1 MPGVRRIG
9 GGEHLAPGLLTEGKN
24 STKVPQ
30 VAPVP
35 GAVPCRADWGGEAPS
50 ATKFGLFLTLAGSR
64 RTTASQHLLLNSFI
78 LRLFSF
84 MKLSLSRPAAFAW
97 LAAPALAGGLL
108 LNGCNSQPTA
118 TETDK
123 TATVVP
129 KEANAASDSSAVTAT
144 AAGAA
149 VKPTG
154 AKPAWGPN
162 LAPEMQAVIEQ
173 LMSFKNKPL
182 PALTAAQARKQ
193 PSPADAAMKQMRASN
208 IPVPPLNCDTA
219 TQTLAPGLK
228 ARVYTPKGGT
238 APFPVIVYYHG
249 GGWVIATND
258 TYAASAQALCEQVGA
273 VVVSVEYRKAPEHK
287 FPAAHDDA
295 FTAYQAVLKN
305 AASMK
310 GDPNKVAVVGESAGG
325 NLACTVSIMARDK
338 KVALPKY
345 QVLVYPI
352 AGSDTNTPSYK
363 ANTETA
369 PLNKAGMEWFFKN
382 YQRTPADLKDPRIN
396 LVAANLKGLE
406 PTTVI
411 GAEYDP
417 LMSEGKALADKLT
430 AAGVK
435 TNYKLYNGT
444 THEFF
449 GMAAVVPQAKEAQGL
464 AVSDLKGALK

>member
-1 MPGVRRIG
+1 MNIF
-9 GGEHLAPGLLTEGKN
+9 
-24 STKVPQ
+24 ST
-30 VAPVP
+30 
-35 GAVPCRADWGGEAPS
+35 RS
-50 ATKFGLFLTLAGSR
+50 
-64 RTTASQHLLLNSFI
+64 
-78 LRLFSF
+78 
-84 MKLSLSRPAAFAW
+84 AAFAW

-108 LNGCNSQPTA
+108 LGGCNSQPTA

-123 TATVVP
+123 TATVVSG
-129 KEANAASDSSAVTAT
+129 ETNAASDSAAVTANADGTGT
-144 AAGAA
+144 A
-149 VKPTG
+149 KPTG

-182 PALTAAQARKQ
+182 PELTAAQARKQ
-193 PSPADAAMKQMRASN
+193 PSPADAAMKQIRASS
-208 IPVPPLNCDTA
+208 IVVPPMNCDTA
-219 TQTLAPGLK
+219 TKAIAPGLR
-228 ARVYTPKGGT
+228 ARIYTPKGGT
-238 APFPVIVYYHG
+238 APYPVIVYYHG

-273 VVVSVEYRKAPEHK
+273 MVVSVEYRKAPEHK

-325 NLACTVSIMARDK
+325 NLACNVSIMARDK

-352 AGSDTNTPSYK
+352 AGSDTNTASYL

-369 PLNKAGMEWFFKN
+369 PLNKAGMQWFFKN
-382 YQRTPADLKDPRIN
+382 YQRSAADLKDPRIN
-396 LVAANLKGLE
+396 LVAANLKGLP
-406 PTTVI
+406 PTTII
-411 GAEYDP
+411 GADYDP
-417 LMSEGKALADKLT
+417 LTTEGKTLADKLT

-435 TNYKLYNGT
+435 VNYKKFDGT

-449 GMAAVVPQAKEAQGL
+449 GMAAVVPQAKEAQSV
-464 AVSDLKGALK
+464 AVSDLKSALK

>member
-1 MPGVRRIG
+1 MNR
-9 GGEHLAPGLLTEGKN
+9 
-24 STKVPQ
+24 
-30 VAPVP
+30 
-35 GAVPCRADWGGEAPS
+35 
-50 ATKFGLFLTLAGSR
+50 FLS
-64 RTTASQHLLLNSFI
+64 H
-78 LRLFSF
+78 
-84 MKLSLSRPAAFAW
+84 PAAFAW
-97 LAAPALAGGLL
+97 LVAPTLAGGLL
-108 LNGCNSQPTA
+108 LSGCNSQPTA

-123 TATVVP
+123 TATVVGSDT
-129 KEANAASDSSAVTAT
+129 NAASDSAATVAKADGSAP
-144 AAGAA
+144 AGA

-154 AKPAWGPN
+154 PKPAWGPN
-162 LAPEMQAVIEQ
+162 LQPEMQAVIEQ

-182 PALTAAQARKQ
+182 SALTAEEARKQ

-208 IPVPPLNCDTA
+208 ITPPAMNCDTV
-219 TQTLAPGLK
+219 TKTLMPGVK
-228 ARVYTPKGGT
+228 ARIYTPKGG
-238 APFPVIVYYHG
+238 AASYPVIVYYHG

-287 FPAAHDDA
+287 FPTAHDDSFA
-295 FTAYQAVLKN
+295 AYQYVLKN

-310 GDPNKVAVVGESAGG
+310 GDPAKVAVVGESAGG
-325 NLACTVSIMARDK
+325 NLACNVSIMARDK

-352 AGSDTNTPSYK
+352 AGSDTNTPSYQ

-369 PLNKAGMEWFFKN
+369 PLNKGGMEWFFKN
-382 YQRTPADLKDPRIN
+382 YLRTPADAKDPRIN

-406 PTTVI
+406 PTTII

-417 LMSEGKALADKLT
+417 LMSEGKTLADKLN

-435 TNYKLYNGT
+435 TNYKLCNGT

-449 GMAAVVPQAKEAQGL
+449 GMAAVVPQAKDAQSV
-464 AVSDLKGALK
+464 AVSDLKSALK

>member
-1 MPGVRRIG
+1 
-9 GGEHLAPGLLTEGKN
+9 
-24 STKVPQ
+24 
-30 VAPVP
+30 
-35 GAVPCRADWGGEAPS
+35 
-50 ATKFGLFLTLAGSR
+50 
-64 RTTASQHLLLNSFI
+64 
-78 LRLFSF
+78 
-84 MKLSLSRPAAFAW
+84 MKLSQSRPAAFAW
-97 LAAPALAGGLL
+97 LIAPVLAGGLL
-108 LNGCNSQPTA
+108 LSSCNSQPTA

-123 TATVVP
+123 TATVVS
-129 KEANAASDSSAVTAT
+129 EDTNTASDSAAVTAS
-144 AAGAA
+144 AAGA

-173 LMSFKNKPL
+173 LMSFNNKPL
-182 PALTAAQARKQ
+182 PSLTAVQARKQ

-208 IPVPPLNCDTA
+208 IATPPMNCDTA
-219 TQTLAPGLK
+219 TQTIASGLR

-238 APFPVIVYYHG
+238 APYPVIVYYHG

-305 AASMK
+305 AATMK

-325 NLACTVSIMARDK
+325 NLACNVSIMARDK

-352 AGSDTNTPSYK
+352 AGSDVNTASYQ

-369 PLNKAGMEWFFKN
+369 PLNKAGMQWFFQN
-382 YQRTPADLKDPRIN
+382 YQRTAADLKDPRIN
-396 LVAANLKGLE
+396 LVAASLKGL
-406 PTTVI
+406 PATTII
-411 GAEYDP
+411 GADYDP
-417 LMSEGKALADKLT
+417 LTTEGKTLADKLT

-435 TNYKLYNGT
+435 VNYKKYDGT

-449 GMAAVVPQAKEAQGL
+449 GMAAVVPEAKAAQEVV
-464 AVSDLKGALK
+464 VSDLKGALK

>member
-1 MPGVRRIG
+1 MKRSI
-9 GGEHLAPGLLTEGKN
+9 
-24 STKVPQ
+24 
-30 VAPVP
+30 
-35 GAVPCRADWGGEAPS
+35 
-50 ATKFGLFLTLAGSR
+50 SR
-64 RTTASQHLLLNSFI
+64 S
-78 LRLFSF
+78 
-84 MKLSLSRPAAFAW
+84 AAFAW
-97 LAAPALAGGLL
+97 LAAPALAGGLFL
-108 LNGCNSQPTA
+108 SSCNSQPTA
-118 TETDK
+118 TEVDK

-129 KEANAASDSSAVTAT
+129 EATNAASDSTAVTAST
-144 AAGAA
+144 AGA

-182 PALTAAQARKQ
+182 PELAAAQARKQ

-208 IPVPPLNCDTA
+208 IPVPPMNCDTA
-219 TQTLAPGLK
+219 TQTIAPGLRV
-228 ARVYTPKGGT
+228 RVYTPKGGT
-238 APFPVIVYYHG
+238 APYPVIVYYHG

-325 NLACTVSIMARDK
+325 NLACNVSIMARDK

-352 AGSDTNTPSYK
+352 AGSDVNTPSYQ
-363 ANTETA
+363 ANIETA

-382 YQRTPADLKDPRIN
+382 YQRTAADLKDPRIN
-396 LVAANLKGLE
+396 LVAANLKGL
-406 PTTVI
+406 PATTII
-411 GAEYDP
+411 GADYDP
-417 LMSEGKALADKLT
+417 LTSEGKTLSDKLS

-435 TNYKLYNGT
+435 VNYKKYDGT

-449 GMAAVVPQAKEAQGL
+449 GMAAVVPEAKAAQGVV
-464 AVSDLKGALK
+464 VSDLKGALK

>member
-1 MPGVRRIG
+1 
-9 GGEHLAPGLLTEGKN
+9 
-24 STKVPQ
+24 
-30 VAPVP
+30 
-35 GAVPCRADWGGEAPS
+35 
-50 ATKFGLFLTLAGSR
+50 
-64 RTTASQHLLLNSFI
+64 
-78 LRLFSF
+78 
-84 MKLSLSRPAAFAW
+84 MKLFQSRPAAFAW
-97 LAAPALAGGLL
+97 LIAPVLAGGLL
-108 LNGCNSQPTA
+108 LSSCNSQPTA

-123 TATVVP
+123 TATVVS
-129 KEANAASDSSAVTAT
+129 EDTNTASDSAAVTAS
-144 AAGAA
+144 AAGA

-173 LMSFKNKPL
+173 LMSFNNKPL
-182 PALTAAQARKQ
+182 PSLTAVQARKQ

-208 IPVPPLNCDTA
+208 IATPPMNCDTA
-219 TQTLAPGLK
+219 TQTIAPGLR

-238 APFPVIVYYHG
+238 APYPVIVYYHG

-305 AASMK
+305 AATMK

-325 NLACTVSIMARDK
+325 NLACNVSIMARDK

-352 AGSDTNTPSYK
+352 AGSDVNTASYQ

-369 PLNKAGMEWFFKN
+369 PLNKAGMQWFFQN
-382 YQRTPADLKDPRIN
+382 YQRTAADLKDPRIN
-396 LVAANLKGLE
+396 LVAASLKGL
-406 PTTVI
+406 PATTII
-411 GAEYDP
+411 GADYDP
-417 LMSEGKALADKLT
+417 LTTEGKTLADKLT

-435 TNYKLYNGT
+435 VNYKKYDGT

-449 GMAAVVPQAKEAQGL
+449 GMAAVVPEAKAAQEVV
-464 AVSDLKGALK
+464 VSDLKGALK

>member
-1 MPGVRRIG
+1 
-9 GGEHLAPGLLTEGKN
+9 
-24 STKVPQ
+24 
-30 VAPVP
+30 
-35 GAVPCRADWGGEAPS
+35 
-50 ATKFGLFLTLAGSR
+50 
-64 RTTASQHLLLNSFI
+64 
-78 LRLFSF
+78 
-84 MKLSLSRPAAFAW
+84 MKLSQSRPAAFAW
-97 LAAPALAGGLL
+97 LIAPVLAGGLL
-108 LNGCNSQPTA
+108 LSSCNSQPTA

-123 TATVVP
+123 TATVVS
-129 KEANAASDSSAVTAT
+129 EDTNTASDSAAVTAS
-144 AAGAA
+144 AAGA

-173 LMSFKNKPL
+173 LMSFNNKPL
-182 PALTAAQARKQ
+182 PSLTAVQARKQ

-208 IPVPPLNCDTA
+208 IATPPMNCDTA
-219 TQTLAPGLK
+219 TQTIAPGLR

-238 APFPVIVYYHG
+238 APYPVIVYYHG

-305 AASMK
+305 AATMK

-325 NLACTVSIMARDK
+325 NLACNVSIMARDK

-352 AGSDTNTPSYK
+352 AGSDVNTASYQ

-369 PLNKAGMEWFFKN
+369 PLNKAGMQWFFQN
-382 YQRTPADLKDPRIN
+382 YQRTAADLKDPRIN
-396 LVAANLKGLE
+396 LVAASLKGL
-406 PTTVI
+406 PATTII
-411 GAEYDP
+411 GADYDP
-417 LMSEGKALADKLT
+417 LTTEGKTLADKLT

-435 TNYKLYNGT
+435 VNYKKYDGT

-449 GMAAVVPQAKEAQGL
+449 GMAAVVPEAKAAQEVV
-464 AVSDLKGALK
+464 VSDLKGALK

>member
-1 MPGVRRIG
+1 
-9 GGEHLAPGLLTEGKN
+9 
-24 STKVPQ
+24 
-30 VAPVP
+30 
-35 GAVPCRADWGGEAPS
+35 
-50 ATKFGLFLTLAGSR
+50 
-64 RTTASQHLLLNSFI
+64 
-78 LRLFSF
+78 
-84 MKLSLSRPAAFAW
+84 MKLSQSRPAAFAW
-97 LAAPALAGGLL
+97 LIAPVLAGGLL
-108 LNGCNSQPTA
+108 LSSCNSQPTA

-123 TATVVP
+123 TATVVS
-129 KEANAASDSSAVTAT
+129 EATNTASDSAAVTVR
-144 AAGAA
+144 AAGA

-173 LMSFKNKPL
+173 LMSFNNKPL
-182 PALTAAQARKQ
+182 PSLTAVQARKQ

-208 IPVPPLNCDTA
+208 IATPPMNCDTA
-219 TQTLAPGLK
+219 TQTIAPGLR

-238 APFPVIVYYHG
+238 APYPVIVYYHG

-305 AASMK
+305 AATMK

-325 NLACTVSIMARDK
+325 NLACNVSIMARDK

-352 AGSDTNTPSYK
+352 AGSDVNTASYQ

-369 PLNKAGMEWFFKN
+369 PLNKAGMQWFFQN
-382 YQRTPADLKDPRIN
+382 YQRTAADLKDPRIN
-396 LVAANLKGLE
+396 LVAASLKGL
-406 PTTVI
+406 PATTII
-411 GAEYDP
+411 GADYDP
-417 LMSEGKALADKLT
+417 LTTEGKTLADKLT

-435 TNYKLYNGT
+435 VNYKKYDGT

-449 GMAAVVPQAKEAQGL
+449 GMAAVVPEAKAAQEVV
-464 AVSDLKGALK
+464 VSDLKGALK

>member
-1 MPGVRRIG
+1 
-9 GGEHLAPGLLTEGKN
+9 
-24 STKVPQ
+24 
-30 VAPVP
+30 
-35 GAVPCRADWGGEAPS
+35 
-50 ATKFGLFLTLAGSR
+50 
-64 RTTASQHLLLNSFI
+64 
-78 LRLFSF
+78 
-84 MKLSLSRPAAFAW
+84 MKLLSFATPSSAW
-97 LAAPALAGGLL
+97 LALPALATSLL
-108 LNGCNSQPTA
+108 LSSCNSQPTA

-123 TATVVP
+123 TATVVSSDT
-129 KEANAASDSSAVTAT
+129 NAASDSAATTANADGT
-144 AAGAA
+144 AATGA

-162 LAPEMQAVIEQ
+162 LKPEMQAVIEQ
-173 LMSFKNKPL
+173 FMSFKNKPL
-182 PALTAAQARKQ
+182 PELTPAQARKQ
-193 PSPADAAMKQMRASN
+193 PSAADAAMKQMRVSN
-208 IPVPPLNCDTA
+208 ITPPPLNCDTA
-219 TQTLAPGLK
+219 TKTLMPGVH
-228 ARVYTPKGGT
+228 ARVYTPKSGA

-273 VVVSVEYRKAPEHK
+273 VVVSVEYRKSPEHK
-287 FPAAHDDA
+287 FPTAHDDA
-295 FTAYQAVLKN
+295 FAAYQYVLKN

-325 NLACTVSIMARDK
+325 NLACNVSIMARDK

-352 AGSDTNTPSYK
+352 AGSDTNTPSYQ

-369 PLNKAGMEWFFKN
+369 PLNKGGMEWFFKH
-382 YQRTPADLKDPRIN
+382 YLRTPADAKDPRIN

-411 GAEYDP
+411 GADYDP
-417 LMSEGKALADKLT
+417 LKSEGKTLADRLS

-435 TNYKLYNGT
+435 TNYKLYDGT

-449 GMAAVVPQAKEAQGL
+449 GMAAVVPEAKDAQGV

>member
-1 MPGVRRIG
+1 M
-9 GGEHLAPGLLTEGKN
+9 
-24 STKVPQ
+24 
-30 VAPVP
+30 
-35 GAVPCRADWGGEAPS
+35 
-50 ATKFGLFLTLAGSR
+50 
-64 RTTASQHLLLNSFI
+64 
-78 LRLFSF
+78 
-84 MKLSLSRPAAFAW
+84 AAFAW
-97 LAAPALAGGLL
+97 LTAPTLAAGLL
-108 LNGCNSQPTA
+108 LSSCNSQPTA

-123 TATVVP
+123 TATVVS
-129 KEANAASDSSAVTAT
+129 EETNAASDSAAVTANAT
-144 AAGAA
+144 GA

-154 AKPAWGPN
+154 VKPAWGPN
-162 LAPEMQAVIEQ
+162 VHPEMQAVIEQ

-182 PALTAAQARKQ
+182 PELTAAQARKQ

-219 TQTLAPGLK
+219 TQTIAPGLK
-228 ARVYTPKGGT
+228 ARIYTPKSGA
-238 APFPVIVYYHG
+238 APYPVIVYYHG

-325 NLACTVSIMARDK
+325 NLACNVSIMARDK

-369 PLNKAGMEWFFKN
+369 PLNKGGMEWFFKN
-382 YQRTPADLKDPRIN
+382 YQRTAADLKDPRIN
-396 LVAANLKGLE
+396 LVAANLKGL
-406 PTTVI
+406 PATTII

-417 LMSEGKALADKLT
+417 LMSEGKTLADKLT

-435 TNYKLYNGT
+435 TNYKLYDGT

-449 GMAAVVPQAKEAQGL
+449 GMAAAVPEAKDAQGVV
-464 AVSDLKGALK
+464 VSDLKGALK